1 MIWVLAIIVVVSV
14 ITLLLGI
21 WLGRTYCKPLPNFKE
36 RAKEHWERRKNQID
50 SELTQYEIAERE
62 RVRLNLTQLYN
73 DMHDRQLK
81 HKDFMADMALSEA
94 TERNRVSG
102 IFIELD
108 TKINQKR
115 DQIAALERER
125 AQLVKTSK
133 EYEQNLVSTK
143 LRIIKNYKYAKD
155 AELRQ
160 LQDEYTELMEETTS
174 AINLVKAKLA
184 EWSNAERIAYEER
197 MSREEVAKLN
207 RLGLSDLSISEI
219 VELHSACSKMR
230 LANPVPL
237 YKAIYEIYFR
247 GPVKEL
253 GIKLNAA
260 GVCGIYKITN
270 VVNGK
275 VYVGQSVDIAERW
288 KQHIK
293 RGTKCE
299 VGTLAGAGLYEAM
312 FTEGVWNF
320 SFQVLE
326 ECEKDQLTAREKFWI
341 SHYQSNEIGYNK
353 KV

>member
-1 MIWVLAIIVVVSV
+1 MAIIISIIAAFLSWL
-14 ITLLLGI
+14 ITYLVCRQEPSKLEEIEKEQLRQQFAKQLEEKLRQIEKEKLL
-21 WLGRTYCKPLPNFKE
+21 
-36 RAKEHWERRKNQID
+36 
-50 SELTQYEIAERE
+50 EI
-62 RVRLNLTQLYN
+62 Q
-73 DMHDRQLK
+73 
-81 HKDFMADMALSEA
+81 
-94 TERNRVSG
+94 NRVSEFEKQANAAMITHKDLLHKLFIEEANERHRVSG
-102 IFIELD
+102 VFIELD
-108 TKINQKR
+108 TKIKQKR
-115 DQIAALERER
+115 DQIASLERER
-125 AQLVKTSK
+125 DSLIKTLE
-133 EYEQNLVSTK
+133 EYEKTAILTK
-143 LRIIKNYKYAKD
+143 KRILQKAKYERESKL
-155 AELRQ
+155 AELNATYQ
-160 LQDEYTELMEETTS
+160 ELMEETTS

>member
-1 MIWVLAIIVVVSV
+1 M
-14 ITLLLGI
+14 
-21 WLGRTYCKPLPNFKE
+21 
-36 RAKEHWERRKNQID
+36 
-50 SELTQYEIAERE
+50 
-62 RVRLNLTQLYN
+62 RLNLTQLYN

-155 AELRQ
+155 TELRQ
-160 LQDEYTELMEETTS
+160 LQDEYAELMEETTS

-253 GIKLNAA
+253 GIKLNAV

-270 VVNGK
+270 VENGK
-275 VYVGQSVDIAERW
+275 VYVGQSVDIAER
-288 KQHIK
+288 
-293 RGTKCE
+293 
-299 VGTLAGAGLYEAM
+299 
-312 FTEGVWNF
+312 
-320 SFQVLE
+320 
-326 ECEKDQLTAREKFWI
+326 
-341 SHYQSNEIGYNK
+341 
-353 KV
+353 

>member
-1 MIWVLAIIVVVSV
+1 MRS
-14 ITLLLGI
+14 
-21 WLGRTYCKPLPNFKE
+21 
-36 RAKEHWERRKNQID
+36 
-50 SELTQYEIAERE
+50 
-62 RVRLNLTQLYN
+62 NLMQLYN

-115 DQIAALERER
+115 DKIVALERER
-125 AQLVKTSK
+125 DSLVKTLE
-133 EYEQNLVSTK
+133 EYEKTAILTK
-143 LRIIKNYKYAKD
+143 KRILQKAKFERD
-155 AELRQ
+155 SELAELNATYQ
-160 LQDEYTELMEETTS
+160 ELMEETTS
-174 AINLVKAKLA
+174 AINLIKTRLA

-219 VELHSACSKMR
+219 VELHSACSKMK

-275 VYVGQSVDIAERW
+275 VYVGQSVDIAER
-288 KQHIK
+288 
-293 RGTKCE
+293 
-299 VGTLAGAGLYEAM
+299 
-312 FTEGVWNF
+312 
-320 SFQVLE
+320 
-326 ECEKDQLTAREKFWI
+326 
-341 SHYQSNEIGYNK
+341 
-353 KV
+353 